1 MPDEATRT
9 INQLFDFFSSTAD
22 KVDHVI
28 GASKPAPR
36 QRQSRTTPAPS
47 HSNSPS
53 RFRIIEAT
61 CAESGTPIFIV
72 TDGRNKAECNSIE
85 FARHLVGVL

>member
-1 MPDEATRT
+1 MSDEATRT
-9 INQLFDFFSSTAD
+9 INQLFDFFSNAAD

-28 GASKPAPR
+28 GASKPAPW
-36 QRQSRTTPAPS
+36 QSRSTSAPS
-47 HSNSPS
+47 HSKSPS

-61 CAESGTPIFIV
+61 CAESGALIFIV
-72 TDGRNKAECNSIE
+72 TDGRDKAECNSLE